1 VRLNPERWAPLLRL
15 LQHSESRFNVRL
27 IWMAALSGLANAG
40 LLAVI
45 NAAADNSA
53 ADAANGR
60 YIVLFAIVVLVFL
73 RAQRYIL
80 LTSVEEVERVL
91 DEIRRRISGL
101 IARSDLRQIEQV
113 GRAQIYASLHRETVT
128 ISQATSGLVI
138 AAQSLLMVLFSLLY
152 LGWLSR
158 PALVLML
165 IAMAIAIRAYLKRA
179 ELTNRLMHEAVTT
192 ENDYFDA
199 LNHLL
204 DGFKEAKLRRERA
217 AALSSRLSRISMRLH
232 DVKVE
237 SGSSF
242 AMQFV
247 YGQLA
252 VYLLLGAVV
261 FLLPGLSAGYTDV
274 VIKATASILFII
286 GPLNNLLGTM
296 PQFSQAN
303 IAAESIA
310 SLETQL
316 EKAANGAAGPDAGPA
331 APAGPADLHAQD
343 VTFRFADA
351 NGDTSF
357 SVGPISIDIPSGEV
371 LFIVGGNGSGKSTL
385 LKLLAG
391 LYVPD
396 TGTLRIGDTPL
407 TRATA
412 AWYRAHF
419 AAVFSDYHLFDRLYG
434 FPDSPPRLAELLRT
448 FEIDQKTGVVDGRF
462 TAVDLSAGQR
472 KRLALAVAL
481 LEERPIL
488 VCDEWAADQDPEFR
502 RYFYEELIP
511 RLKAAGTTVIAATHD
526 DRYFHLAD
534 RVVKMEDGRF
544 VDSGPGRTR
553 G

>member
-1 VRLNPERWAPLLRL
+1 MNPARWAPLLRL
-15 LQHSESRFNVRL
+15 LQHSESRFNIRL
-27 IWMAALSGLANAG
+27 VWMAALSGFANAG

-53 ADAANGR
+53 LDAANGR
-60 YIVLFAIVVLVFL
+60 FVALFAIVVLVFL

-80 LTSVEEVERVL
+80 LTSVAEVERIL
-91 DEIRRRISGL
+91 DEIRLRISGL

-138 AAQSLLMVLFSLLY
+138 AAQSLLMVLFSLVY
-152 LGWLSR
+152 LAWLSR
-158 PALVLML
+158 AALVLML
-165 IAMAIAIRAYLKRA
+165 LAMAIAIRAYLKRS
-179 ELTNRLMHEAVTT
+179 ELTNRLMHEAVAT
-192 ENDYFDA
+192 ENEYFDA

-204 DGFKEAKLRRERA
+204 DGFKETKLRRERA
-217 AALSSRLSRISMRLH
+217 AALSSRLRRISSRLH

-261 FLLPGLSAGYTDV
+261 FLLPRLSADYSQV

-296 PQFSQAN
+296 PQFSAAN

-310 SLETQL
+310 ALEAQL
-316 EKAANGAAGPDAGPA
+316 EHAANGAPGPDTGPA
-331 APAGPADLHAQD
+331 APAGPADLHAEKL
-343 VTFRFADA
+343 TFRFIDA
-351 NGDTSF
+351 AGETSF
-357 SVGPISIDIPSGEV
+357 SVGPISLDIASGEV

-385 LKLLAG
+385 LKLLTG

-396 TGTLRIGDTPL
+396 TGTLRVGDTPL
-407 TRATA
+407 TGATA

-434 FPDSPPRLAELLRT
+434 FPDAPPRLAELLRT
-448 FEIDQKTGVVDGRF
+448 FQIDHKTGVVDGRF

-534 RVVKMEDGRF
+534 RVLKMEDGRF
-544 VDSGPGRTR
+544 VDDGGAR

>member
-1 VRLNPERWAPLLRL
+1 MRFDPARWAPLLRL

-27 IWMAALSGLANAG
+27 VWMAALSGFANAG

-53 ADAANGR
+53 LDAANGR
-60 YIVLFAIVVLVFL
+60 FVALFAIVVLVFL

-80 LTSVEEVERVL
+80 LTSVAEVERIL
-91 DEIRRRISGL
+91 DEIRLRISGL

-138 AAQSLLMVLFSLLY
+138 AAQSLLMVLFSLVY
-152 LGWLSR
+152 LAWLSR
-158 PALVLML
+158 AALVLL
-165 IAMAIAIRAYLKRA
+165 LLAMAIAIRAYLKRSA
-179 ELTNRLMHEAVTT
+179 LTNRLMHEAVAT
-192 ENDYFDA
+192 ENEYFDA

-217 AALSSRLSRISMRLH
+217 SALSSRLRRISGRLH

-261 FLLPGLSAGYTDV
+261 FLLPRLSADYSQV

-296 PQFSQAN
+296 PQFSAAN
-303 IAAESIA
+303 IAAESIF
-310 SLETQL
+310 QL
-316 EKAANGAAGPDAGPA
+316 EAQLELAANGAPGPDAGTA
-331 APAGPADLHAQD
+331 APAGAADLHAEAL
-343 VTFRFADA
+343 TFRFTDA
-351 NGDTSF
+351 SGESSF
-357 SVGPISIDIPSGEV
+357 SVGPISLDIPSGEV

-385 LKLLAG
+385 LKLLTG

-396 TGTLRIGDTPL
+396 SGTLRIGDRPL

-412 AWYRAHF
+412 AWYRSHF

-448 FEIDQKTGVVDGRF
+448 LQIDQKTGVVDGRF
-462 TAVDLSAGQR
+462 TALDLSAGQR

-534 RVVKMEDGRF
+534 RVLKMEDGRF
-544 VDSGPGRTR
+544 VDAGGAR

>member
-60 YIVLFAIVVLVFL
+60 HIVLFAIVVLVFL

-128 ISQATSGLVI
+128 ISQATSALVI
-138 AAQSLLMVLFSLLY
+138 AAQSLLMVSFSLIY

-310 SLETQL
+310 SLEAQL
-316 EKAANGAAGPDAGPA
+316 ERAANGAAGPDVVAA

-343 VTFRFADA
+343 LTFRFADA
-351 NGDTSF
+351 NGETSF
-357 SVGPISIDIPSGEV
+357 SVGPISIDIRSGEV
-371 LFIVGGNGSGKSTL
+371 IFIVGGNGSGKSTL

-407 TRATA
+407 TGATA

-448 FEIDQKTGVVDGRF
+448 FEIDQKTGVIDGRF
-462 TAVDLSAGQR
+462 TALDLSAGQR

-502 RYFYEELIP
+502 RYFYEDLVP
-511 RLKAAGTTVIAATHD
+511 RLKASGVTVIAATHD
-526 DRYFHLAD
+526 DRYFHVAD
-534 RVVKMEDGRF
+534 RVLKMEDGRF
-544 VDSGPGRTR
+544 VESGPGPAR